1 MTDQNAIISNLEITH
16 RKKPQYSEEQR
27 KKHYQDYQASKLS
40 IEKYCELHKISQSAL
55 RKWIKK
61 FQLNHFFT
69 PVNPGSSINHFNKQ
83 SFEIIFSN
91 GIRLRFPELID
102 PVVIKQFIKEL
113 SACN

>member
-27 KKHYQDYQASKLS
+27 KKHYQGYQASKLS

-61 FQLNHFFT
+61 FQLNL
-69 PVNPGSSINHFNKQ
+69 
-83 SFEIIFSN
+83 FSN

-102 PVVIKQFIKEL
+102 PVVIKQLIKEL